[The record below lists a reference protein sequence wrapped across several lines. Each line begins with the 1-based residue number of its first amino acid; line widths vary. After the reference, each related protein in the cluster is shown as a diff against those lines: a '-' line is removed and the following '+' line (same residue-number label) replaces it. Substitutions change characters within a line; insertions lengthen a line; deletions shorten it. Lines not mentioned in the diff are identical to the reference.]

1 MRATSRSTVSLPTA
15 GFAAALLL
23 VTGLG
28 VLSYARLQ
36 STLAAGDAAR
46 HTLQVLQVIEVVL
59 GRLRDAETGQRGFV
73 LTGEEPYLEPY
84 RTSRQKLP
92 RDLNRLRRLAS
103 DNPAQAVRML
113 QLEPLVA
120 QKMVELDLTIALRRE
135 RGFESAL
142 EIVTKD
148 TGREAMDAARGILAD
163 MATEE
168 RTLLR
173 EQAADREHDAR
184 QATAAG
190 VGGSLLTILL
200 LVGSA
205 LALRRQMERRAVA
218 EHTTRESQER
228 LLVTLSSIG
237 DAVIA
242 TDTSGIITFMNLVA
256 QTLTGWGQLEAR
268 GRPLPEV
275 FRIVNETSRMT
286 VENPVDKVLRE
297 GRIVGLANHTVL
309 IGRDGTEL
317 PIDDS
322 AAPIRDGD
330 GEVMGVVLV
339 FRDVSERKVAE
350 ESRERYVRAEAANQ
364 AKDDFLAVLS
374 HELRAPLNAMLGWV
388 RLLQRPERTAATI
401 DRAIEVLERNIGT
414 QTRVINE
421 LLDVSRIVSGRLQL
435 ELEPLNL
442 VDIVRDAV
450 DSIRVAAE
458 GRGLV
463 LMQTL
468 PEQAVLPVRGDPARL
483 QQVMG
488 NLLTN
493 AVKFTPAGGR
503 IDVMLTREVDGAR
516 IVVRDTGQ
524 GIAPE
529 FLPYVFERFRQADSS
544 TSRAHGGLGLGLA
557 IARSLV
563 ERHDGTLTASSE
575 GTGHG
580 ATFTVALPLVSELP
594 SLPIAAPAR
603 VDGGTTLADV
613 SVLVVEDDADTLEAL
628 RLALEASGA
637 RVLTATSM
645 TAALA
650 AWEAA
655 KPHVVVS
662 DISMPGGD
670 GYDLI
675 RAIRERDGGHTPA
688 VAMTGLVSK
697 EDRSAALAAGFDA
710 HLSKP
715 IDPDYL
721 VRFLTTLAARTPL
734 LH

>member
-1 MRATSRSTVSLPTA
+1 MPPASRSSASLPTA
-15 GFAAALLL
+15 GFVAALIL
-23 VTGLG
+23 VAGLG

-46 HTLQVLQVIEVVL
+46 RTLQVLQVIEVVL

-73 LTGEEPYLEPY
+73 LTGEDPYLEPY
-84 RTSRQKLP
+84 RNSRQKLP
-92 RDLNRLRRLAS
+92 RDLNRLRRLAT
-103 DNPAQAVRML
+103 DDPAQAVRML

-120 QKMVELDLTIALRRE
+120 QKLVELDLTIALRRQ
-135 RGFESAL
+135 RGFDSAL
-142 EIVTKD
+142 EIVTQD
-148 TGREAMDAARGILAD
+148 TGRTTMDAIRRLLAD
-163 MATEE
+163 MAAEE
-168 RTLLR
+168 RTVLR
-173 EQAADREHDAR
+173 TQVADRERDAR

-190 VGGSLLTILL
+190 VVGSILTLLL

-242 TDTSGIITFMNLVA
+242 TDTDGAVTFMNPVA
-256 QTLTGWGQLEAR
+256 QSLTGWSQAEGR
-268 GRPLPEV
+268 GRPLAEV
-275 FRIVNETSRMT
+275 FRIVNETTRGT

-309 IGRDGTEL
+309 IARDGREL

-330 GEVMGVVLV
+330 GDVMGVVLV
-339 FRDVSERKVAE
+339 FRDVSERKEAE
-350 ESRERYVRAEAANQ
+350 ETRERYTRAEAANQ

-388 RLLQRPERTAATI
+388 RLLQRPERTPATI

-435 ELEPLNL
+435 ELGPLNL

-463 LMQTL
+463 LVQVL
-468 PEQAVLPVRGDPARL
+468 PEQPVLSVRGDAARL

-503 IDVMLTREVDGAR
+503 IDVTLTHEAAGAC
-516 IVVRDTGQ
+516 IVVHDTGQ

-529 FLPYVFERFRQADSS
+529 FLPHVFERFRQADSS
-544 TSRAHGGLGLGLA
+544 PSRAHGGLGLGLA

-563 ERHDGTLTASSE
+563 ERHEGTLTASSE
-575 GTGHG
+575 GLDRG
-580 ATFTVALPLVSELP
+580 ATFTITLPLASEPPALP
-594 SLPIAAPAR
+594 AAPPPR
-603 VDGGTTLADV
+603 MPTDTTLADV

-628 RLALEASGA
+628 RLALEGGGA
-637 RVLTATSM
+637 RVVTATS
-645 TAALA
+645 TAAALA
-650 AWEAA
+650 AWEASH
-655 KPHVVVS
+655 PNVVVS

-675 RAIRERDGGHTPA
+675 RAIRARDGGRTPA

-697 EDRSAALAAGFDA
+697 EDRAAALAAGFDE

-721 VRFLTTLAARTPL
+721 VRFVSALAARTSDPQ
-734 LH
+734 